1 MLFMF
6 SGMHELLAPL
16 LYVLHVDIMHLSH
29 VKHLYGDLFDDRFE
43 DLSFQEINRS
53 LSKNFEVRKSLPI
66 FGKTVMKVED
76 EDKSVDSISSRDSS
90 CTESSLGKLGSSDN
104 LDTDF
109 MSIILSSDA
118 YGVEGELGALLS
130 TRFLEHDAYCMY
142 DALLSGG
149 GGAVAMADYFT
160 NTPAA
165 GSVAGLPP
173 VIEASGDL
181 YKLLAFADIS
191 LYSHLVD
198 LGVEPQYFALRWL
211 RVLFG

>member
-76 EDKSVDSISSRDSS
+76 EDKSVDSFSSRDSS

-160 NTPAA
+160 NTPVA
-165 GSVAGLPP
+165 GSVVGLPP

-198 LGVEPQYFALRWL
+198 LGVEP
-211 RVLFG
+211 